1 MPSMVK
7 GRVGRGRSLQLVER
21 LQRLLK
27 LAPPQQP
34 ERLLL
39 DTASLPYLKDT
50 LGKLHVAF

>member
-1 MPSMVK
+1 MPFMAK

-34 ERLLL
+34 ERFLL